1 MGISQSEL
9 SEKLGTSQQTISR
22 IEKARIENIPCNLLI
37 KLADIFHVPVDIL
50 IYEEKNNLFSSQG
63 EELWEIYKQL
73 DEANKTTLL
82 TLGRRLSE
90 AQVEN
95 MFKRQMGDESDKN
108 SDMWWRK
115 MFYRYNRKNVKSLW
129 KEKWAGFY
137 NKKYTKP
144 LQLMES
150 LKEEFQIF
158 FLDIEMPAMDGM
170 ELVDIIRKHD
180 EKSIVLFCV
189 FA

>member
-1 MGISQSEL
+1 MRHHKYLICWYLIKMIVKVVMKMNIIRKKRKALGISQSEL

-22 IEKARIENIPCNLLI
+22 IEKAGIENIPCNLLI
-37 KLADIFHVPVDIL
+37 KLADIFHVPIDIL
-50 IYEEKNNLFSSQG
+50 IYEEQNNLFSSQG

-108 SDMWWRK
+108 SDM
-115 MFYRYNRKNVKSLW
+115 
-129 KEKWAGFY
+129 
-137 NKKYTKP
+137 
-144 LQLMES
+144 
-150 LKEEFQIF
+150 
-158 FLDIEMPAMDGM
+158 
-170 ELVDIIRKHD
+170 
-180 EKSIVLFCV
+180 
-189 FA
+189 

>member
-1 MGISQSEL
+1 MNIIRQKRQELGISQSEL

-108 SDMWWRK
+108 SDM
-115 MFYRYNRKNVKSLW
+115 
-129 KEKWAGFY
+129 
-137 NKKYTKP
+137 
-144 LQLMES
+144 
-150 LKEEFQIF
+150 
-158 FLDIEMPAMDGM
+158 
-170 ELVDIIRKHD
+170 
-180 EKSIVLFCV
+180 
-189 FA
+189 

>member
-1 MGISQSEL
+1 M
-9 SEKLGTSQQTISR
+9 GTSQQTISR

-37 KLADIFHVPVDIL
+37 KIGRYIPCSCDIL

-108 SDMWWRK
+108 
-115 MFYRYNRKNVKSLW
+115 
-129 KEKWAGFY
+129 
-137 NKKYTKP
+137 
-144 LQLMES
+144 
-150 LKEEFQIF
+150 
-158 FLDIEMPAMDGM
+158 
-170 ELVDIIRKHD
+170 
-180 EKSIVLFCV
+180 
-189 FA
+189 

>member
-1 MGISQSEL
+1 MNIIRKKRKELGISQSEL

-90 AQVEN
+90 AKEEN

-108 SDMWWRK
+108 SDM
-115 MFYRYNRKNVKSLW
+115 
-129 KEKWAGFY
+129 
-137 NKKYTKP
+137 
-144 LQLMES
+144 
-150 LKEEFQIF
+150 
-158 FLDIEMPAMDGM
+158 
-170 ELVDIIRKHD
+170 
-180 EKSIVLFCV
+180 
-189 FA
+189 

>member
-1 MGISQSEL
+1 MNIIRKKRKELGISQSEL

-22 IEKARIENIPCNLLI
+22 IEKIPCNLLI

-108 SDMWWRK
+108 SDM
-115 MFYRYNRKNVKSLW
+115 
-129 KEKWAGFY
+129 
-137 NKKYTKP
+137 
-144 LQLMES
+144 
-150 LKEEFQIF
+150 
-158 FLDIEMPAMDGM
+158 
-170 ELVDIIRKHD
+170 
-180 EKSIVLFCV
+180 
-189 FA
+189 